1 MAQRTLR
8 LEHPPRA
15 ILVVRRGARTARTSP
30 GTAGVEYVDL
40 SDEDIGLDVS
50 GGHQREPQM
59 AGPSGHDVFEQFRFV
74 RKSTRADGPVAQ
86 LDGLRT

>member
-30 GTAGVEYVDL
+30 GTACIEYVDL
-40 SDEDIGLDVS
+40 SDEDIGLGGLGEAQRVGS
-50 GGHQREPQM
+50 GVALGFGNDM
-59 AGPSGHDVFEQFRFV
+59 FEQFRFV
-74 RKSTRADGPVAQ
+74 RKSARAECQ
-86 LDGLRT
+86 